1 MSNATSWSRIKYSL
15 LAPVYDFGA
24 AFDAE
29 RELAFRRLELIP
41 GERLLLVGAGTGAD
55 IPHVPRSIGIVAV
68 DLVPEMLER
77 ARHHK
82 RPGVEFRQMDAHRL
96 DFPTS
101 SFDAVALHQLLEVVA
116 DPSRCLAEAARVV
129 KPGGLVSVMDKFLPP
144 GFHPPLWHRVATR
157 TLDVVFTTADRSF
170 EEIFERSGAP
180 LDLVSDETLP
190 PPSVF
195 RVILLRKRNQV
206 ATAQPSESEVVG
218 AEVAPTFGSS
228 ALAGGPWS
236 FCHPANMPPPA
247 SSAFLVHP

>member
-1 MSNATSWSRIKYSL
+1 MLNATSWSRIKYSL

-24 AFDAE
+24 ALGAE
-29 RELAFRRLELIP
+29 RELAFRRLGLIP
-41 GERLLLVGAGTGAD
+41 GERVLLVGAGTGAD
-55 IPHVPRSIGIVAV
+55 IPHVPESVGVVAV
-68 DLVPEMLER
+68 DLVPGMLDQ
-77 ARHHK
+77 AQRH
-82 RPGVEFRQMDAHRL
+82 RRRGVEFREMDAHRL
-96 DFPTS
+96 DFDSS

-116 DPSRCLAEAARVV
+116 DPARCLAEAARVV

-170 EEIFERSGAP
+170 EEIHEQSGAP

-195 RVILLRKRNQV
+195 RVILLRKRTAG
-206 ATAQPSESEVVG
+206 ATAQRSESEADGV
-218 AEVAPTFGSS
+218 EEAPTMGSS
-228 ALAGGPWS
+228 AFSGAPWS
-236 FCHPANMPPPA
+236 FSHPAWMPPPA